1 MEMRYLKLFNESKKE
16 KENEFYQEVDPVG
29 FFNENTD
36 RFVDMKRAEELIEL
50 LPEGKIC
57 EVALFGYPE
66 MDKKYVKFSIDKD
79 INDMPYE
86 ISSEISELDD
96 EWFIVFIEHKN
107 IEEEEVWQQ
116 CYKCDQWDGLIKC
129 LEDKKIIKIEKERD

>member
-1 MEMRYLKLFNESKKE
+1 MKK
-16 KENEFYQEVDPVG
+16 
-29 FFNENTD
+29 
-36 RFVDMKRAEELIEL
+36 AEELIEL

-57 EVALFGYPE
+57 EIALFGYPE

-96 EWFIVFIEHKN
+96 EWFIVLIIHRNMEV
-107 IEEEEVWQQ
+107 EEVWEE
-116 CYKCDQWDGLIKC
+116 CYKCDQ
-129 LEDKKIIKIEKERD
+129 

>member
-16 KENEFYQEVDPVG
+16 KENEFYQEVDPVD
-29 FFNENTD
+29 FFNDNTD

-57 EVALFGYPE
+57 EIALFGYPK

-129 LEDKKIIKIEKERD
+129 LEDKKIIKIEKV

>member
-1 MEMRYLKLFNESKKE
+1 MEMKYLKLFNESKKE
-16 KENEFYQEVDPVG
+16 KENEFYQEVDPLD
-29 FFNENTD
+29 FFNDNTD
-36 RFVDMKRAEELIEL
+36 RFVDMKKAEELIEL

-57 EVALFGYPE
+57 EIALFGYPKQ
-66 MDKKYVKFSIDKD
+66 DKKYVKFSIDKD

-96 EWFIVFIEHKN
+96 EWFIVLIIHRNMEV
-107 IEEEEVWQQ
+107 EEVWEE

-129 LEDKKIIKIEKERD
+129 LEDKRIIKKKD